1 VKISS
6 NSSRARCLSGALVVL
21 LLMIGFFAASGCD
34 LGTYKKR
41 YDGPEPKQV
50 QPKEAKPEDV
60 DPENAEVPNDE
71 VADESA

>member
-1 VKISS
+1 MKISS
-6 NSSRARCLSGALVVL
+6 NSSREHCLSEAFIVL

-41 YDGPEPKQV
+41 YDAPVPKQV
-50 QPKEAKPEDV
+50 QPKEAQ
-60 DPENAEVPNDE
+60 PENAEPEKAEAPNDE